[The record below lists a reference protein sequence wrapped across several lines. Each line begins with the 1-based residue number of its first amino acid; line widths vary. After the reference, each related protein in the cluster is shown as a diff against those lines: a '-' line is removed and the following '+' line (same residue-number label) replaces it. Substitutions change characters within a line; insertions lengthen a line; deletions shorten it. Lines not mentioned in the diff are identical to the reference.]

1 MSQTFPE
8 VGMERVRHHRGG
20 DLRVPPGM
28 RFVWEEEEKK
38 RKRRKRKKKKR
49 RKRKAPSS
57 LRFTMLRSLISNT
70 CCVLSLEWHLLILT
84 ISPSRR

>member
-38 RKRRKRKKKKR
+38 KEEKKEKEKEGSFFPQIHHA
-49 RKRKAPSS
+49 KVSD
-57 LRFTMLRSLISNT
+57 F
-70 CCVLSLEWHLLILT
+70 
-84 ISPSRR
+84 

>member
-38 RKRRKRKKKKR
+38 KEEKKKEEK
-49 RKRKAPSS
+49 KEKKKEGSFFP
-57 LRFTMLRSLISNT
+57 
-70 CCVLSLEWHLLILT
+70 
-84 ISPSRR
+84 

>member
-8 VGMERVRHHRGG
+8 VGMEWVRHHRGG